1 MFVFGMCCVCVY
13 VKAAVSAEGEEV
25 AVSEEI
31 GQEEEKETRW
41 QQAIEAQRRY
51 VSIGMCM
58 LVCRGSGE
66 RGRSKIAGVAMVRAT
81 AWSGGDGGQGR
92 GRGWWWQRDGLREEA
107 EKENGTGEA
116 EAEGGRG
123 RVVAARGRR
132 RRGWQR

>member
-1 MFVFGMCCVCVY
+1 MGRWQTVEVQRCMFVFSMCCVCVY

-92 GRGWWWQRDGLREEA
+92 GRGGCLA
-107 EKENGTGEA
+107 S
-116 EAEGGRG
+116 
-123 RVVAARGRR
+123 ARSHLSDN
-132 RRGWQR
+132 